1 MKKSVLR
8 VCFVVICAVT
18 AFAQQPTIADTVPGK
33 DADTVPSKDD
43 VMRFMDLMH
52 LRAQMEQLLD
62 GMKKGM
68 KAGAEAGFKQ
78 KIPDATPEQLAKL
91 DFITEAVFKD
101 FPIDEIIGAMVPIYQ
116 KHLTK
121 SDLEAVIAFYSSPV
135 GQKLL
140 KEQPAMMAE
149 GMQAGQDIMMRKLPD
164 IQERL
169 KTKVAQLA
177 EEELQG
183 SSPDK
188 KQRQ

>member
-1 MKKSVLR
+1 
-8 VCFVVICAVT
+8 
-18 AFAQQPTIADTVPGK
+18 
-33 DADTVPSKDD
+33 
-43 VMRFMDLMH
+43 MDLMH